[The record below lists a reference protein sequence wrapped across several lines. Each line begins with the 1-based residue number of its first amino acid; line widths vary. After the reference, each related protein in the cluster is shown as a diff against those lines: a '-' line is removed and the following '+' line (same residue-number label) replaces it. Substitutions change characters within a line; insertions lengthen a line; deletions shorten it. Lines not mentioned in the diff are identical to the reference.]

1 MAAFVSDCGGTLMEY
16 AGMSASWSDFYPA
29 GFRAVA
35 DALCPA
41 CTEADIS
48 ESAAQLAAFNPRVTG
63 RETEYLPA
71 ELFAACTAHWPA
83 PAAPEKAA
91 AVFFQSLRLTPEIYP
106 NSIPTLRRLRDAG
119 HKTAI
124 LTDLPSGMP
133 DALFRADIAPLLPH
147 IDLYVSSGTCG
158 FRKPNPAGLQK
169 IADCFSVDPHA
180 LIFIGDEDKDRQTA
194 VRIGCRFLRA
204 NRSGAA
210 LDFFIHSLLK

>member
-1 MAAFVSDCGGTLMEY
+1 MAVFVFDCGGTLMEY
-16 AGMSASWSDFYPA
+16 AGIPASWSNFYPA

-41 CTEADIS
+41 CTESDIAG
-48 ESAAQLAAFNPRVTG
+48 SAAQLAAFNPRVTG
-63 RETEYLPA
+63 RETEYSPA

-106 NSIPTLRRLRDAG
+106 DSIPTLRRLRDAG

-147 IDLYVSSGTCG
+147 IDPPEPAASASRTRPASKRSPIT
-158 FRKPNPAGLQK
+158 FRLTRTHGLPL
-169 IADCFSVDPHA
+169 SP
-180 LIFIGDEDKDRQTA
+180 R
-194 VRIGCRFLRA
+194 RPR
-204 NRSGAA
+204 RSGAGF
-210 LDFFIHSLLK
+210 LLHSLLKQLLLCSKVLKKSHQS